1 MRHSQVCD
9 CDVVYDDDTIMVI
22 VIFIVIFILV
32 AAGVNRQT
40 VTSVDLDYV
49 EEQALLETQREIVG
63 SLGTIPF

>member
-1 MRHSQVCD
+1 
-9 CDVVYDDDTIMVI
+9 MVI
-22 VIFIVIFILV
+22 VIFIIIFILV
-32 AAGVNRQT
+32 LAGVNRQT

>member
-9 CDVVYDDDTIMVI
+9 CDVVYDDDIIMVI